1 MDDATLSTQHFRKYR
16 NILNKSCMIPKFC
29 RVGKN
34 RICNNNIVGLCT
46 CIQSTSLPRKIW
58 NNNNLHFITI
68 CEAAGTTLSI
78 LMTTVP
84 LCKHCVCHYWC
95 ELHQSY
101 NCQLRDAP
109 LFMNSGRNRG
119 FNPITFLALGCN
131 FLVALESLWFRQS
144 LAAAA
149 HKCFMVNHTQMLNRP
164 YLIFLLFDVDKFC
177 LKFRWF
183 STAAQQLLL
192 YTAKWY
198 SLIDLLWIANE
209 FHSASRT
216 HNFNIFRWLQAFLSS
231 DNTQLHAPIMF

>member
-1 MDDATLSTQHFRKYR
+1 MDDATLSTQHLRKYR

-46 CIQSTSLPRKIW
+46 CIQSTSLPRIIW

-68 CEAAGTTLSI
+68 CEAGTTLSV
-78 LMTTVP
+78 LMTIVP
-84 LCKHCVCHYWC
+84 LCKHCVCHYT
-95 ELHQSY
+95 
-101 NCQLRDAP
+101 DASCTNHTIVNYVTP
-109 LFMNSGRNRG
+109 LFMNSGNRNRG
-119 FNPITFLALGCN
+119 FNPITFLAFGCN

-144 LAAAA
+144 LVAAAT

-216 HNFNIFRWLQAFLSS
+216 HNFNILGGSKRFFLQIIL
-231 DNTQLHAPIMF
+231 NYMLQ